1 MNYFHNMKPWTMDSQ
16 VFQIVENNE
25 HLGQIVSGKD
35 QEIKNIDLR
44 IEKARNSLYSF
55 LGVGFSY
62 KCMLS
67 PKLKLHVYRTFICPI
82 ARSGL
87 SSFSL
92 RSTQLESLSLFQR
105 KTLKSILK
113 LSLSAPTPSIHFL
126 TGELPIE
133 GKIHRDV
140 FSLFYSIWANPETKI
155 YEIVKYL
162 LETSCDNSRT
172 WSAHIKHL
180 SRKYELED
188 PLVCLSKDHP
198 SKSVY
203 KEHIL
208 TKITAYYEKTL
219 RLSATGNSQM
229 NYFNVATT
237 GLRSRLHPALCN
249 IITSQEVKLSRP
261 HIKFLSGNYVSYLQ
275 DKG

>member
-1 MNYFHNMKPWTMDSQ
+1 M
-16 VFQIVENNE
+16 
-25 HLGQIVSGKD
+25 
-35 QEIKNIDLR
+35 
-44 IEKARNSLYSF
+44 
-55 LGVGFSY
+55 
-62 KCMLS
+62 
-67 PKLKLHVYRTFICPI
+67 
-82 ARSGL
+82 
-87 SSFSL
+87 
-92 RSTQLESLSLFQR
+92 
-105 KTLKSILK
+105 
-113 LSLSAPTPSIHFL
+113 
-126 TGELPIE
+126 
-133 GKIHRDV
+133 
-140 FSLFYSIWANPETKI
+140 
-155 YEIVKYL
+155 KYL

-188 PLVCLSKDHP
+188 PLVCLSKDPP

-237 GLRSRLHPALCN
+237 GLRSRLHPAVCN

-261 HIKFLSGNYVSYLQ
+261 HIKFLSGNYLTYKTKAEQSGGLTHCRICLSGCDESISHVISTCQAMAVEREKLLVELKDMCCKTKNQINFTELSTNEETLCQFILDPTSLNLPVRVSLSDPLMPDFYKFCRNYCFKL
-275 DKG
+275 DKTRCGLLAELEKKRKQA